1 VEEDNIVIEYQQKW
15 GNKWTKIAAM
25 LPGRTDN
32 AVKNRWN
39 SSLHGRCQPIKAATT
54 VAEDAPKLMEDI
66 MSPWF
71 SPGPS
76 SLAFEELEPIWAPN
90 PDDYRR
96 FAMDKDM
103 FETVS
108 LPELDVGDFGHY
120 NK

>member
-1 VEEDNIVIEYQQKW
+1 
-15 GNKWTKIAAM
+15 M

-39 SSLHGRCQPIKAATT
+39 SSLHGRCEPTKA
-54 VAEDAPKLMEDI
+54 VAASDEAPKLMEDI
-66 MSPWF
+66 TSPWF

-103 FETVS
+103 LETVNLPS
-108 LPELDVGDFGHY
+108 LDDCDGYWRFQTLE
-120 NK
+120 